1 MHHCIVGISNS
12 SNSTSTTLLLQSRR
26 DVSRNVNDLDIISIP
41 NSGIECNSVISNNDI
56 DGSIKLISTVGK
68 RKRKPGTYK
77 KGVCVEQLL
86 LVERRTHDFD
96 DIKGDPFELKKDEN
110 WRCRCYWSA
119 LTLELLY
126 SIHCWLDRLS
136 VRTSFWLRFRASA
149 TANEDHNGRG
159 ASRACWRSLLCN
171 LISAKGQKEHEYT
184 MAFYFPHLLWRPPA
198 GNSSDHGVSH
208 DSLLTRFARDLHV
221 CLQLNRF
228 VPNILTV
235 LDSRWSSSSSSSGRS
250 QSSTSFGYWRI
261 WDCSPENEPQLR
273 ARSLINSD

>member
-96 DIKGDPFELKKDEN
+96 DIKGDGIRVEERRELKVQV
-110 WRCRCYWSA
+110 
-119 LTLELLY
+119 LLIGLN
-126 SIHCWLDRLS
+126 SGIAVQHP
-136 VRTSFWLRFRASA
+136 
-149 TANEDHNGRG
+149 
-159 ASRACWRSLLCN
+159 LLV
-171 LISAKGQKEHEYT
+171 G
-184 MAFYFPHLLWRPPA
+184 
-198 GNSSDHGVSH
+198 
-208 DSLLTRFARDLHV
+208 
-221 CLQLNRF
+221 
-228 VPNILTV
+228 
-235 LDSRWSSSSSSSGRS
+235 
-250 QSSTSFGYWRI
+250 STE
-261 WDCSPENEPQLR
+261 C
-273 ARSLINSD
+273 